1 MNVIVKNTSPK
12 IINIGKVALLPDET
26 LSVSQAV
33 SNAPAIKAM
42 ISRGQLSI
50 ENNKEERSKA
60 AAEAK
65 AAEEAARA
73 EAEAKEK
80 AAAEEAERKA
90 KEEAER
96 RAAEEAAAKPGES
109 GDITGEGKK
118 PLSRMNKEELLA
130 ECKRFGIEVDPD
142 DTNPDLVKK
151 IKAVTAE

>member
-26 LSVSQAV
+26 LSISQTVA
-33 SNAPAIKAM
+33 NAPAIKAM
-42 ISRGQLSI
+42 IGRGQLSV
-50 ENNKEERSKA
+50 EDDKEAKRKA
-60 AAEAK
+60 DAEAK
-65 AAEEAARA
+65 AAEEAAKA

-80 AAAEEAERKA
+80 AAAEEAEQKA
-90 KEEAER
+90 KEG
-96 RAAEEAAAKPGES
+96 AAEKAGES
-109 GDITGEGKK
+109 DGTASEGKK

-130 ECKRFGIEVDPD
+130 ECKRFGIEVGPD